1 MTKDVFEVLRYIAE
15 SKEAETSQR
24 IIAKDCGFSLGKVNS
39 ILKDLAVSGFIDEGY
54 KITEAG
60 LGALTPYKVDNAIIL
75 AAGMSTRFVPVS
87 YEIPKGLI
95 SVKGEVMTERLIRQ
109 LHEAGVEEVVL
120 VVGYMMEKFL
130 YLSEKY
136 GVKFVVNPEYET
148 KNTHSSIYAAREYL
162 GNTYILCSDNYY
174 PENMFHR
181 YEYRAFYC
189 SIYLP
194 GISYVERGFVF
205 DKNNLIVSTDKPSNN
220 QWIMYGHAYYSREF
234 TESFVP
240 ILLRYYNQ
248 PGVEYMYWETIYA
261 ENVTSLKM
269 WGMKC
274 TAQQILEFDSVEEL
288 TRFDPDYIHHNKVKV
303 FDNICKVLKCDL
315 SDISSIEIIAKGLNN
330 QSFKFNCKGKS
341 YVYRHPGKNAEHVI
355 DRKKEAKALNIAK
368 KLKIDNTLVY
378 VDSDEGWKISEF
390 IETCDTF
397 DFNSKR
403 HIALLSN
410 ELKKLHSSKKSVGF
424 SFDYNKEADRII
436 EKLSSIDSVSY
447 AQALEYKKSFEPI
460 FEYLDKDKW
469 QFSLC
474 HNDIYEPNILVEE
487 NRVHLIDWEFAGDSD
502 IGYDICKLFSVIT
515 PEFDGVDEWLE
526 PYYSRATTF
535 EEKLHLFACAAVIYY
550 YWYVWSLY
558 TSRNGGQTSSYMMDW
573 YEKMR
578 YYCNEVTKRLEK
590 EN

>member
-1 MTKDVFEVLRYIAE
+1 MTKDVFEILRYIAE
-15 SKEAETSQR
+15 SDAEETSQR
-24 IIAKDCGFSLGKVNS
+24 IIAKVCGFSLGKVNG
-39 ILKDLAVSGFIDEGY
+39 ILKDLTQSGFIDENYG
-54 KITEAG
+54 ITDAG
-60 LGALTPYKVDNAIIL
+60 FDALSPYKVDNAIIL

-109 LHEAGVEEVVL
+109 LREAGIEEIVL

-162 GNTYILCSDNYY
+162 NNTYILCSDNYY

-205 DKNNLIVSTDKPSNN
+205 DKNNLIVSTDKPSDN
-220 QWIMYGHAYYSREF
+220 QWIMYGHAYFSREF

-261 ENVTSLKM
+261 ENVSSLKM
-269 WGMKC
+269 WGLKC
-274 TAQQILEFDSVEEL
+274 TNAQILEFDSVEEL
-288 TRFDPDYIHHNKVKV
+288 EQFDPDYIHHNKVKV
-303 FDNICKVLKCDL
+303 FDNICKVLKCEL
-315 SDISSIEIIAKGLNN
+315 SDISDIEIITKGLNN
-330 QSFKFNCKGKS
+330 KSFKFKCKSKS

-368 KLKIDNTLVY
+368 KLEIDNTLVF
-378 VDSDEGWKISEF
+378 VDEDEGWKISEF
-390 IETCDTF
+390 IETTDIF
-397 DFNSKR
+397 DFNNKR

-410 ELKKLHSSKKSVGF
+410 ELKKLHSSEISVGF
-424 SFDYNKEADRII
+424 SFDYNEEADKII
-436 EKLSSIDSVSY
+436 EKLKSMDSSSY
-447 AQALEYKKSFEPI
+447 AQAMEYKRDFEAV
-460 FEYLDKDKW
+460 FDFLDNDKW
-469 QFSLC
+469 TCSLC
-474 HNDIYEPNILVEE
+474 HNDIYEPNILVED

-502 IGYDICKLFSVIT
+502 IGFDICKLFSVVM
-515 PEFDGVDEWLE
+515 PEFGGIDEWLE
-526 PYYSRATTF
+526 PYYGRETTQN
-535 EEKLHLFACAAVIYY
+535 EKIHLFACAAVIYY

-558 TSRNGGQTSSYMMDW
+558 TSKNGGETSAYMMDW
-573 YEKMR
+573 YKKMK
-578 YYCNEVTKRLEK
+578 YYCNEVTKRLKK